1 MYTFS
6 GRVRY
11 SETDSRE
18 LLSLPA
24 ITDYFQDCGTFQSQE
39 QGLGVKYLKKS

>member
-18 LLSLPA
+18 LLTLPA
-24 ITDYFQDCGTFQSQE
+24 ITDYFQDCGTNWD
-39 QGLGVKYLKKS
+39 LA